1 MKQSETDASNQIPY
15 KYIDADNKV
24 YQEPIIK
31 NDKGESS
38 EEASNDVSAISKKN
52 EKKNVDIENMSEKE
66 IKDLINEKIESI
78 RKLGKKTN
86 NLQKKLKS
94 ALKQLNDKI
103 QEGAEILYKR
113 EPNSNELDWLK
124 EKFDSKQNLLTT
136 EKKINHSYKVQYKL
150 LENKLN
156 NRKKIKDSKKGIENN
171 TNMTVSQ
178 SINKTQS
185 SKSLNVNKSFSVS
198 NNLYMNIEDEIKIL
212 KNKNKEIISEI
223 NKIKKE
229 KVSQQKK
236 VDDIIYGELDAQFKL
251 KTEELQQFQ
260 VMKMECKEK
269 YNNITKLINMA
280 KETMKHFEEKA
291 KYLAKK
297 DEYADKLEGYNF
309 WLNLIK
315 NEINNNTQEK
325 LIELIKNDQSEF
337 LKELN
342 KARKITK
349 KKKLV
354 RDASTDM
361 IKENN
366 NNKNEDKKVTQNKSI
381 YAIFSLLNNNISNNN
396 KNIDNINNENMQI
409 EQILQGENI
418 YDLISLNEYRE
429 LISKKQEYIE
439 TSMRLEKTIE
449 SFVKTENLK
458 YSRITKAIKDKL
470 TQLKLIK
477 EKNKLIQEEVNNL
490 ENIYQLSLEKENI
503 KKEIN
508 RKMNNKKNKNIIEK
522 SNEDNIMKESDII
535 NDEKNNKNIYNESN
549 LKENNSEENTNKED
563 EFPNTRDEQ
572 LKLIKKKYMEDEDN
586 SKLNNE
592 NNEIKN
598 MENVDDNLNEIN
610 NEDLNRNSKEF
621 DPNEFKSGQQIPFK
635 V

>member
-1 MKQSETDASNQIPY
+1 MKQSDTDTNNQIPY

-24 YQEPIIK
+24 YKEPILK

-38 EEASNDVSAISKKN
+38 EEVSNDISSISKKSK
-52 EKKNVDIENMSEKE
+52 KKNINIEDMSDKDIKN
-66 IKDLINEKIESI
+66 LTNEKIESI

-86 NLQKKLKS
+86 NLQKKLKA

-103 QEGAEILYKR
+103 QEGAEILYKK
-113 EPNSNELDWLK
+113 ESNANELEWLK
-124 EKFDSKQNLLTT
+124 EKYDSKQNLLNT

-150 LENKLN
+150 LESKLN
-156 NRKKIKDSKKGIENN
+156 NRKKIKDSKRSLENDTHIN
-171 TNMTVSQ
+171 VSQ

-198 NNLYMNIEDEIKIL
+198 NSLYMNIEDEIRII
-212 KNKNKEIISEI
+212 KNKNKELISEI
-223 NKIKKE
+223 NKIKKD
-229 KVSQQKK
+229 KISQQKK
-236 VDDIIYGELDAQFKL
+236 VDDIIYGELDTQLKL

-260 VMKMECKEK
+260 VMKMECKDK
-269 YNNITKLINMA
+269 YNNLDKLINMA

-297 DEYADKLEGYNF
+297 DEFADKLEVYNY

-315 NEINNNTQEK
+315 NEINDKTQEE
-325 LIELIKNDQSEF
+325 LIELIKNDKSEF

-342 KARKITK
+342 KTRKIK
-349 KKKLV
+349 KQKKLV

-366 NNKNEDKKVTQNKSI
+366 NNEDKKVNQNKSI
-381 YAIFSLLNNNISNNN
+381 YAIFSLLNNSLTNNN
-396 KNIDNINNENMQI
+396 KNIENINNENMQI
-409 EQILQGENI
+409 EQILQDENI

-429 LISKKQEYIE
+429 LIGKKQEYIE

-449 SFVKTENLK
+449 SFVKTENIK
-458 YSRITKAIKDKL
+458 YSRITRAIKDKL
-470 TQLKLIK
+470 VQLKLVK
-477 EKNKLIQEEVNNL
+477 EKNKLVQEEVNNL

-508 RKMNNKKNKNIIEK
+508 RKMNIKKNKNNIEK
-522 SNEDNIMKESDII
+522 PNDDNNI
-535 NDEKNNKNIYNESN
+535 NDEKNNNNIYNETN
-549 LKENNSEENTNKED
+549 LKENNSEEITNKED
-563 EFPNTRDEQ
+563 DFPNTRDEQ
-572 LKLIKKKYMEDEDN
+572 LKLIKQKYMEDENN
-586 SKLNNE
+586 SNLNNE
-592 NNEIKN
+592 NKEIKN
-598 MENVDDNLNEIN
+598 MENLDENLNGIN
-610 NEDLNRNSKEF
+610 NDDLNRENKEF
-621 DPNEFKSGQQIPFK
+621 DPNEFKSEQQAPFK

>member
-1 MKQSETDASNQIPY
+1 MKQSDTDTNNQIPY

-24 YQEPIIK
+24 YKEPILK

-38 EEASNDVSAISKKN
+38 EDISNDISAISKKSK
-52 EKKNVDIENMSEKE
+52 KKNINIEDMSDKE
-66 IKDLINEKIESI
+66 IKNLTNEKIESI

-86 NLQKKLKS
+86 NLQKKLKA

-103 QEGAEILYKR
+103 QEGAEILYKK
-113 EPNSNELDWLK
+113 ESNANELEWLK
-124 EKFDSKQNLLTT
+124 EKYDSKQNLLNT

-150 LENKLN
+150 LESKLN
-156 NRKKIKDSKKGIENN
+156 NRKKIKDSKRSLENDTHIN
-171 TNMTVSQ
+171 VSQ

-198 NNLYMNIEDEIKIL
+198 NSLYMNIEDEIRII
-212 KNKNKEIISEI
+212 KNKNKELISEI
-223 NKIKKE
+223 NKIKKD
-229 KVSQQKK
+229 KISQQKK
-236 VDDIIYGELDAQFKL
+236 VDDIIYGELDTQLKL

-260 VMKMECKEK
+260 VMKMECKDK
-269 YNNITKLINMA
+269 YNNLDKLINMA

-297 DEYADKLEGYNF
+297 DEFADKLEVYNY

-315 NEINNNTQEK
+315 NEINDKTQEE
-325 LIELIKNDQSEF
+325 LIELIKNDKSEF

-342 KARKITK
+342 KTRKIK
-349 KKKLV
+349 KQKKLV

-366 NNKNEDKKVTQNKSI
+366 NNNEDKKVNQNKSI
-381 YAIFSLLNNNISNNN
+381 YAIFSLLNNSLTNNN
-396 KNIDNINNENMQI
+396 KNIENINNENMQI
-409 EQILQGENI
+409 EQILQDENI

-429 LISKKQEYIE
+429 LIGKKQEYIE

-449 SFVKTENLK
+449 SFVKTENIK
-458 YSRITKAIKDKL
+458 YSRITRAIKDKL
-470 TQLKLIK
+470 VQLKLVK
-477 EKNKLIQEEVNNL
+477 EKNKLVQEEVNNL

-508 RKMNNKKNKNIIEK
+508 RKMNNKKNKNNIEK
-522 SNEDNIMKESDII
+522 PNDDNNI
-535 NDEKNNKNIYNESN
+535 NDEKNNNNIYNETN
-549 LKENNSEENTNKED
+549 LKENNSEEITNKED
-563 EFPNTRDEQ
+563 DFPNTRDEQ
-572 LKLIKKKYMEDEDN
+572 LKLIKQKYMEDENN
-586 SKLNNE
+586 SNLNNE
-592 NNEIKN
+592 NKEIKN
-598 MENVDDNLNEIN
+598 MENLDENLNGIN
-610 NEDLNRNSKEF
+610 NDDLNRENKEF
-621 DPNEFKSGQQIPFK
+621 DPNEFKSEQQAPFK

>member
-136 EKKINHSYKVQYKL
+136 EKKINHSYKVQYNL

-522 SNEDNIMKESDII
+522 SNDDNIMKESDII

-563 EFPNTRDEQ
+563 DFPNTRDEQ

-592 NNEIKN
+592 NNEIKS

>member
-1 MKQSETDASNQIPY
+1 MKQSDTDTNNQIPY

-24 YQEPIIK
+24 YKEPILK

-38 EEASNDVSAISKKN
+38 EDVSNDISVISKKSK
-52 EKKNVDIENMSEKE
+52 KKNINIEDMSDKE
-66 IKDLINEKIESI
+66 IKNLTNEKIESI

-86 NLQKKLKS
+86 NLQKKLKA

-103 QEGAEILYKR
+103 QEGAEILYKK
-113 EPNSNELDWLK
+113 ESNANELEWLK
-124 EKFDSKQNLLTT
+124 EKYDSKQNLLNT

-150 LENKLN
+150 LESKLN
-156 NRKKIKDSKKGIENN
+156 NRKKIKDSKRSLENDTHIN
-171 TNMTVSQ
+171 VSQ

-198 NNLYMNIEDEIKIL
+198 NSLYMNIEDEIRII
-212 KNKNKEIISEI
+212 KNKNKELISEI
-223 NKIKKE
+223 NKIKKD
-229 KVSQQKK
+229 KISQQKK
-236 VDDIIYGELDAQFKL
+236 VDDIIYGELDTQLKL

-260 VMKMECKEK
+260 VMKMECKDK
-269 YNNITKLINMA
+269 YNNLDKLINMA

-297 DEYADKLEGYNF
+297 DEFADKLEVYNY

-315 NEINNNTQEK
+315 NEINDKTQEE
-325 LIELIKNDQSEF
+325 LIELIKNDKSEF

-342 KARKITK
+342 KTRKIK
-349 KKKLV
+349 KQKKLV

-366 NNKNEDKKVTQNKSI
+366 NNNEDKKVNQNKSI
-381 YAIFSLLNNNISNNN
+381 YAIFSLLNNSLTNNN
-396 KNIDNINNENMQI
+396 KNIENINNENMQI
-409 EQILQGENI
+409 EQILQDENI

-429 LISKKQEYIE
+429 LIGKKQEYIE

-449 SFVKTENLK
+449 SFVKTENIK
-458 YSRITKAIKDKL
+458 YSRITRAIKDKL
-470 TQLKLIK
+470 VQLKLVK
-477 EKNKLIQEEVNNL
+477 EKNKLVQEEVNNL

-508 RKMNNKKNKNIIEK
+508 RKMNIKKNKNNIEK
-522 SNEDNIMKESDII
+522 PNDDNNI
-535 NDEKNNKNIYNESN
+535 NDEKNNNNIYNETN
-549 LKENNSEENTNKED
+549 LKENNSEEITNKED
-563 EFPNTRDEQ
+563 DFPNTRDEQ
-572 LKLIKKKYMEDEDN
+572 LKLIKQKYMEDENN
-586 SKLNNE
+586 SNLNNE
-592 NNEIKN
+592 NKEIKN
-598 MENVDDNLNEIN
+598 MENLDENLNGIN
-610 NEDLNRNSKEF
+610 NDDLNRENKEF
-621 DPNEFKSGQQIPFK
+621 DPNEFKSEQQAPFK

>member
-1 MKQSETDASNQIPY
+1 MKQSDTDTNNQIPY

-24 YQEPIIK
+24 YKEPILK

-38 EEASNDVSAISKKN
+38 EDVSNDISAISKKSK
-52 EKKNVDIENMSEKE
+52 KKNINIEDMSDKE
-66 IKDLINEKIESI
+66 IKNLTNEKIESI

-86 NLQKKLKS
+86 NLQKKLKA

-103 QEGAEILYKR
+103 QEGAEILYKK
-113 EPNSNELDWLK
+113 ESNANELEWLK
-124 EKFDSKQNLLTT
+124 EKYDSKQNLLNT

-150 LENKLN
+150 LESKLN
-156 NRKKIKDSKKGIENN
+156 NRKKIKDSKRSLENDTHIN
-171 TNMTVSQ
+171 VSQ

-198 NNLYMNIEDEIKIL
+198 NSLYMNIEDEIRII
-212 KNKNKEIISEI
+212 KNKNKELISEI
-223 NKIKKE
+223 NKIKKD
-229 KVSQQKK
+229 KISQQKK
-236 VDDIIYGELDAQFKL
+236 VDDIIYGELDTQLKL

-260 VMKMECKEK
+260 VMKMECKDK
-269 YNNITKLINMA
+269 YNNLDKLINMA

-297 DEYADKLEGYNF
+297 DEFADKLEVYNY

-315 NEINNNTQEK
+315 NEINDKTQEE
-325 LIELIKNDQSEF
+325 LIELIKNDESEF

-342 KARKITK
+342 KTRKIK
-349 KKKLV
+349 KQKKLV

-366 NNKNEDKKVTQNKSI
+366 NNNEDKKVNQNKSI
-381 YAIFSLLNNNISNNN
+381 YAIFSLLNNSLTNNN
-396 KNIDNINNENMQI
+396 KNIENINNENMQI
-409 EQILQGENI
+409 EQILQDENI

-429 LISKKQEYIE
+429 LIGKKQEYIE

-449 SFVKTENLK
+449 SFVKTENIK
-458 YSRITKAIKDKL
+458 YSRITRAIKDKL
-470 TQLKLIK
+470 VQLKLVK
-477 EKNKLIQEEVNNL
+477 EKNKLVQEEVNNL

-508 RKMNNKKNKNIIEK
+508 RKMNNKKNKNNIEK
-522 SNEDNIMKESDII
+522 PNDDNNI
-535 NDEKNNKNIYNESN
+535 NDEKNNNNIYNETN
-549 LKENNSEENTNKED
+549 LKENNSEEITNKED
-563 EFPNTRDEQ
+563 DFPNTRDEQ
-572 LKLIKKKYMEDEDN
+572 LKLIKQKYMEDENN
-586 SKLNNE
+586 SNLNNE
-592 NNEIKN
+592 NKEIKN
-598 MENVDDNLNEIN
+598 MENLDENLNGIN
-610 NEDLNRNSKEF
+610 NDDLNRENKEF
-621 DPNEFKSGQQIPFK
+621 DPNEFKSEQQAPFK

>member
-1 MKQSETDASNQIPY
+1 
-15 KYIDADNKV
+15 
-24 YQEPIIK
+24 
-31 NDKGESS
+31 
-38 EEASNDVSAISKKN
+38 
-52 EKKNVDIENMSEKE
+52 
-66 IKDLINEKIESI
+66 
-78 RKLGKKTN
+78 
-86 NLQKKLKS
+86 
-94 ALKQLNDKI
+94 
-103 QEGAEILYKR
+103 
-113 EPNSNELDWLK
+113 
-124 EKFDSKQNLLTT
+124 
-136 EKKINHSYKVQYKL
+136 
-150 LENKLN
+150 
-156 NRKKIKDSKKGIENN
+156 
-171 TNMTVSQ
+171 
-178 SINKTQS
+178 
-185 SKSLNVNKSFSVS
+185 
-198 NNLYMNIEDEIKIL
+198 
-212 KNKNKEIISEI
+212 
-223 NKIKKE
+223 
-229 KVSQQKK
+229 
-236 VDDIIYGELDAQFKL
+236 
-251 KTEELQQFQ
+251 
-260 VMKMECKEK
+260 
-269 YNNITKLINMA
+269 MA

-361 IKENN
+361 IKENNN

-522 SNEDNIMKESDII
+522 SNDDNIMKESDII

-549 LKENNSEENTNKED
+549 LKENNSEENTNKEED
-563 EFPNTRDEQ
+563 FPNTRDEQ

-592 NNEIKN
+592 NNEIKS

>member
-1 MKQSETDASNQIPY
+1 MKQSDTDTNNQIPY

-24 YQEPIIK
+24 YKEPILK

-38 EEASNDVSAISKKN
+38 EDVSNDISAISKKSK
-52 EKKNVDIENMSEKE
+52 KKNINIEDMSDKDIKN
-66 IKDLINEKIESI
+66 LTNEKIESI

-86 NLQKKLKS
+86 NLQKKLKA

-103 QEGAEILYKR
+103 QEGAEILYKK
-113 EPNSNELDWLK
+113 ESNANELEWLK
-124 EKFDSKQNLLTT
+124 EKYDSKQNLLNT

-156 NRKKIKDSKKGIENN
+156 NRKKIKDSKRSLENDTHIN
-171 TNMTVSQ
+171 VSQ

-198 NNLYMNIEDEIKIL
+198 NSLYMNIEDEIRII
-212 KNKNKEIISEI
+212 KNKNKELISEI
-223 NKIKKE
+223 NKIKKD
-229 KVSQQKK
+229 KISQQKK
-236 VDDIIYGELDAQFKL
+236 VDDIIYGELDTQLKL

-260 VMKMECKEK
+260 VMKMECKDK
-269 YNNITKLINMA
+269 YNNLDKLINMA

-297 DEYADKLEGYNF
+297 DEFADKLEVYNY

-315 NEINNNTQEK
+315 NEINDKTQEE
-325 LIELIKNDQSEF
+325 LIELIKNDKSEF

-342 KARKITK
+342 KTRKIK
-349 KKKLV
+349 KQKKLV

-366 NNKNEDKKVTQNKSI
+366 NNNEDKKVNQNKSI
-381 YAIFSLLNNNISNNN
+381 YAIFSLLNNSLTNNN
-396 KNIDNINNENMQI
+396 KNIENINNENMQI
-409 EQILQGENI
+409 EQILQDENI

-429 LISKKQEYIE
+429 LIGKKQEYIE

-449 SFVKTENLK
+449 SFVKTENIK
-458 YSRITKAIKDKL
+458 YSRITRAIKDKL
-470 TQLKLIK
+470 VQLKLVK
-477 EKNKLIQEEVNNL
+477 EKNKLVQEEVNNL

-508 RKMNNKKNKNIIEK
+508 RKMNNKKNKNNIEK
-522 SNEDNIMKESDII
+522 PNDDNNI
-535 NDEKNNKNIYNESN
+535 NDEKNNNNIYNETN
-549 LKENNSEENTNKED
+549 LKENNSEEITNKED
-563 EFPNTRDEQ
+563 DFPNTRDEQ
-572 LKLIKKKYMEDEDN
+572 LKLIKQKYMEDENN
-586 SKLNNE
+586 SNLNNE
-592 NNEIKN
+592 NKEIKN
-598 MENVDDNLNEIN
+598 MENLDENLNGIN
-610 NEDLNRNSKEF
+610 NDDLNRENKEF
-621 DPNEFKSGQQIPFK
+621 DPNEFKSEQQAPFK
-635 V
+635 I

>member
-1 MKQSETDASNQIPY
+1 MKQSDTDTNNQIPY

-24 YQEPIIK
+24 YKEPKLK

-38 EEASNDVSAISKKN
+38 EDISNDISAISKKSK
-52 EKKNVDIENMSEKE
+52 KKNINIEDMSDKE
-66 IKDLINEKIESI
+66 IKNLTNEKIESI

-86 NLQKKLKS
+86 NLQKKLKA

-103 QEGAEILYKR
+103 QEGAEILYKK
-113 EPNSNELDWLK
+113 ESNANELEWLK
-124 EKFDSKQNLLTT
+124 EKYDSKQNLLNT

-150 LENKLN
+150 LESKLN
-156 NRKKIKDSKKGIENN
+156 NRKKIKDSKRSLENDTHIN
-171 TNMTVSQ
+171 VSQ

-198 NNLYMNIEDEIKIL
+198 NSLYMNIEDEIRII
-212 KNKNKEIISEI
+212 KNKNKELISEI
-223 NKIKKE
+223 NKIKKD
-229 KVSQQKK
+229 KISQQKK
-236 VDDIIYGELDAQFKL
+236 VDDIIYGELDTQLKL

-297 DEYADKLEGYNF
+297 DEFVDKLEAYNY

-315 NEINNNTQEK
+315 NEINDKTQEE
-325 LIELIKNDQSEF
+325 LIELIKNDKSEF

-342 KARKITK
+342 KTRKIK
-349 KKKLV
+349 KQKKLV

-366 NNKNEDKKVTQNKSI
+366 NNNEDKKVNQNKSI
-381 YAIFSLLNNNISNNN
+381 YAIFSLLNNSLTNNN
-396 KNIDNINNENMQI
+396 KNIENINNENMQI
-409 EQILQGENI
+409 EQILQDENI

-429 LISKKQEYIE
+429 LIGKKQEYIE

-449 SFVKTENLK
+449 SFVKTENIK
-458 YSRITKAIKDKL
+458 YSRITRAIKDKL
-470 TQLKLIK
+470 VQLKLVK
-477 EKNKLIQEEVNNL
+477 EKNKLVQEEVNNL

-508 RKMNNKKNKNIIEK
+508 RKMNNKKNKNNIEK
-522 SNEDNIMKESDII
+522 PNDDNNI
-535 NDEKNNKNIYNESN
+535 NDEKNNNNIYNETN
-549 LKENNSEENTNKED
+549 LKENNSEEITNKED
-563 EFPNTRDEQ
+563 DFPNTRDEQ
-572 LKLIKKKYMEDEDN
+572 LKLIKQKYMEDENN
-586 SKLNNE
+586 SNLNNE
-592 NNEIKN
+592 NKEIKN
-598 MENVDDNLNEIN
+598 MENLDENLNGIN
-610 NEDLNRNSKEF
+610 NDDLNRENKEF
-621 DPNEFKSGQQIPFK
+621 DPNEFKSEQQAPFK

>member
-1 MKQSETDASNQIPY
+1 MKQSDTDTNNQIPY

-24 YQEPIIK
+24 YKEPILK

-38 EEASNDVSAISKKN
+38 EDISNDISAISKKSK
-52 EKKNVDIENMSEKE
+52 KKNINIEDMSDKE
-66 IKDLINEKIESI
+66 IKNLTNEKIESI

-86 NLQKKLKS
+86 NLQKKLKA

-103 QEGAEILYKR
+103 QEGAEILYKK
-113 EPNSNELDWLK
+113 ESNANELEWLK
-124 EKFDSKQNLLTT
+124 EKYDSKQNLLNT

-150 LENKLN
+150 LESKLN
-156 NRKKIKDSKKGIENN
+156 NRKKIKDSKRSLENDTHIN
-171 TNMTVSQ
+171 VSQ

-198 NNLYMNIEDEIKIL
+198 NSLYMNIEDEIRII
-212 KNKNKEIISEI
+212 KNKNKELISEI
-223 NKIKKE
+223 NKIKKD
-229 KVSQQKK
+229 KISQQKK
-236 VDDIIYGELDAQFKL
+236 VDDIIYGELDTQLKL

-260 VMKMECKEK
+260 VMKMECKDK
-269 YNNITKLINMA
+269 YNNLDKLINMA

-297 DEYADKLEGYNF
+297 DEFADKLEVYNY

-315 NEINNNTQEK
+315 NEINDKTQEE
-325 LIELIKNDQSEF
+325 LIELIKNDKSEF

-342 KARKITK
+342 KTRKIK
-349 KKKLV
+349 KQKKLV

-366 NNKNEDKKVTQNKSI
+366 NNEDKKVNQNKSI
-381 YAIFSLLNNNISNNN
+381 YAIFSLLNNSLTNNN
-396 KNIDNINNENMQI
+396 KNIENINNENMQI
-409 EQILQGENI
+409 EQILQDENI

-429 LISKKQEYIE
+429 LIGKKQEYIE

-449 SFVKTENLK
+449 SFVKTENIK
-458 YSRITKAIKDKL
+458 YSRITRAIKDKL
-470 TQLKLIK
+470 VQLKLVK
-477 EKNKLIQEEVNNL
+477 EKNKLVQEEVNNL

-508 RKMNNKKNKNIIEK
+508 RKMNIKKNKNNIEK
-522 SNEDNIMKESDII
+522 PNDDNNI
-535 NDEKNNKNIYNESN
+535 NDEKNNNNIYNETN
-549 LKENNSEENTNKED
+549 LKENNSEEITNKED
-563 EFPNTRDEQ
+563 DFPNTRDEQ
-572 LKLIKKKYMEDEDN
+572 LKLIKQKYMEDENN
-586 SKLNNE
+586 SNLNNE
-592 NNEIKN
+592 NKEIKN
-598 MENVDDNLNEIN
+598 MENLDENLNGIN
-610 NEDLNRNSKEF
+610 NDDLNRENKEF
-621 DPNEFKSGQQIPFK
+621 DPNEFKSEQQAPFK

>member
-1 MKQSETDASNQIPY
+1 MKQSDTDTNNQIPY

-24 YQEPIIK
+24 YKEPILK

-38 EEASNDVSAISKKN
+38 EDISNDISAISKKSK
-52 EKKNVDIENMSEKE
+52 KKNINIEDMSDKDIKN
-66 IKDLINEKIESI
+66 LTNEKIESI

-86 NLQKKLKS
+86 NLQKKLKA

-103 QEGAEILYKR
+103 QEGAEILYKK
-113 EPNSNELDWLK
+113 ESNANELEWLK
-124 EKFDSKQNLLTT
+124 EKYDSKQNLLNT

-150 LENKLN
+150 LESKLN
-156 NRKKIKDSKKGIENN
+156 NRKKIKDSKRSLENDTHIN
-171 TNMTVSQ
+171 VSQ

-198 NNLYMNIEDEIKIL
+198 NSLYMNIEDEIRII
-212 KNKNKEIISEI
+212 KNKNKELISEI
-223 NKIKKE
+223 NKIKKD
-229 KVSQQKK
+229 KISQQKK
-236 VDDIIYGELDAQFKL
+236 VDDIIYGELDTQLKL

-260 VMKMECKEK
+260 VMKMECKDK
-269 YNNITKLINMA
+269 YNNLDKLINMA

-297 DEYADKLEGYNF
+297 DEFADKLEVYNY

-315 NEINNNTQEK
+315 NEINDKTQEE
-325 LIELIKNDQSEF
+325 LIELIKNDKSEF

-342 KARKITK
+342 KTRKIK
-349 KKKLV
+349 KQKKLV

-366 NNKNEDKKVTQNKSI
+366 NNNEDKKVNQNKSI
-381 YAIFSLLNNNISNNN
+381 YAIFSLLNNSLTNNN
-396 KNIDNINNENMQI
+396 KNIENINNENMQI
-409 EQILQGENI
+409 EQILQDENI

-429 LISKKQEYIE
+429 LIGKKQEYIE

-449 SFVKTENLK
+449 SFVKTENIK
-458 YSRITKAIKDKL
+458 YSRITRAIKDKL
-470 TQLKLIK
+470 VQLKLVK
-477 EKNKLIQEEVNNL
+477 EKNKLVQEEVNNL

-508 RKMNNKKNKNIIEK
+508 RKMNIKKNKNNIEK
-522 SNEDNIMKESDII
+522 PNDDNNI
-535 NDEKNNKNIYNESN
+535 NDEKNNNNIYNETN
-549 LKENNSEENTNKED
+549 LKENNSEEITNKED
-563 EFPNTRDEQ
+563 DFPNTRDEQ
-572 LKLIKKKYMEDEDN
+572 LKLIKQKYMEDENN
-586 SKLNNE
+586 SNLNNE
-592 NNEIKN
+592 NKEIKN
-598 MENVDDNLNEIN
+598 MENLDENLNGIN
-610 NEDLNRNSKEF
+610 NDDLNRENKEF
-621 DPNEFKSGQQIPFK
+621 DPNEFKSEQQAPFK

>member
-1 MKQSETDASNQIPY
+1 MKQSDTDTNNQIPY

-24 YQEPIIK
+24 YKEPILK

-38 EEASNDVSAISKKN
+38 EDVSNDISTISKKSK
-52 EKKNVDIENMSEKE
+52 KKNINIEDMSDKDIKN
-66 IKDLINEKIESI
+66 LTNEKIESI

-86 NLQKKLKS
+86 NLQKKLKA

-103 QEGAEILYKR
+103 QEGAEILYKK
-113 EPNSNELDWLK
+113 ESNANELEWLK
-124 EKFDSKQNLLTT
+124 EKYDSKQNLLNT

-156 NRKKIKDSKKGIENN
+156 NRKKIKDSKRSLENDTHVN
-171 TNMTVSQ
+171 VSQ

-198 NNLYMNIEDEIKIL
+198 NSLYMNIEDEIRII
-212 KNKNKEIISEI
+212 KNKNKELISEI
-223 NKIKKE
+223 NKIKKD
-229 KVSQQKK
+229 KISQQKK
-236 VDDIIYGELDAQFKL
+236 VDDIIYGELDTQLKL

-260 VMKMECKEK
+260 VMKMECKDK
-269 YNNITKLINMA
+269 YNNLDKLINMA

-297 DEYADKLEGYNF
+297 DEFADKLEVYNY

-315 NEINNNTQEK
+315 NEINDKTQEE
-325 LIELIKNDQSEF
+325 LIELIKNDKSEF

-342 KARKITK
+342 KTRKIK
-349 KKKLV
+349 KQKKLV

-366 NNKNEDKKVTQNKSI
+366 NNNEDKKVNQNKSI
-381 YAIFSLLNNNISNNN
+381 YAIFSLLNNSLTNNN
-396 KNIDNINNENMQI
+396 KNIENINNENMQI
-409 EQILQGENI
+409 EQILQDENI

-429 LISKKQEYIE
+429 LIGKKQEYIE

-449 SFVKTENLK
+449 SFVKTENIK
-458 YSRITKAIKDKL
+458 YSRITRAIKDKL
-470 TQLKLIK
+470 VQLKLVK
-477 EKNKLIQEEVNNL
+477 EKNKLVQEEVNNL

-503 KKEIN
+503 NKEIN
-508 RKMNNKKNKNIIEK
+508 RKMNNKKNKNNIEK
-522 SNEDNIMKESDII
+522 PNDDNNI
-535 NDEKNNKNIYNESN
+535 NDEKNNNNIYNETN
-549 LKENNSEENTNKED
+549 LKENNSEEITNKED
-563 EFPNTRDEQ
+563 DFPNTRDEQ
-572 LKLIKKKYMEDEDN
+572 LKLIKQKYMEDENN
-586 SKLNNE
+586 SNLNNE
-592 NNEIKN
+592 NKEIKN
-598 MENVDDNLNEIN
+598 MENLDENLNGIN
-610 NEDLNRNSKEF
+610 NDDLNRENKEF
-621 DPNEFKSGQQIPFK
+621 DPNEFKSEQQAPFK

>member
-136 EKKINHSYKVQYKL
+136 EKKINHSYKVQYNL

-522 SNEDNIMKESDII
+522 SNDDNIMKESDII

-563 EFPNTRDEQ
+563 DFPNTRDEQ

>member
-1 MKQSETDASNQIPY
+1 MKQSDTDTNNQIPY

-24 YQEPIIK
+24 YKEPILK

-38 EEASNDVSAISKKN
+38 EDISNDISAISKKSK
-52 EKKNVDIENMSEKE
+52 KKNINIEDMSDKE
-66 IKDLINEKIESI
+66 IKNLTNEKIESI

-86 NLQKKLKS
+86 NLQKKLKA

-103 QEGAEILYKR
+103 QEGAEILYKK
-113 EPNSNELDWLK
+113 ESNANELEWLK
-124 EKFDSKQNLLTT
+124 EKYDSKQNLLNT

-150 LENKLN
+150 LESKLN
-156 NRKKIKDSKKGIENN
+156 NRKKIKDSKRSLENDTHIN
-171 TNMTVSQ
+171 VSQ

-198 NNLYMNIEDEIKIL
+198 NSLYMNIEDEIRII
-212 KNKNKEIISEI
+212 KNKNKELISEI
-223 NKIKKE
+223 NKIKKD
-229 KVSQQKK
+229 KISQQKK
-236 VDDIIYGELDAQFKL
+236 VDDIIYGELDTQLKL

-260 VMKMECKEK
+260 VMKMECKDK
-269 YNNITKLINMA
+269 YNNLDKLINMA

-297 DEYADKLEGYNF
+297 DEFADKLEVYNY

-315 NEINNNTQEK
+315 NEINDKTQEE
-325 LIELIKNDQSEF
+325 LIELIKNDKSEF

-342 KARKITK
+342 KTRKIK
-349 KKKLV
+349 KQKKLV

-366 NNKNEDKKVTQNKSI
+366 NNNEDKKVNQNKSI
-381 YAIFSLLNNNISNNN
+381 YAIFSLLNNSLTNNN
-396 KNIDNINNENMQI
+396 KNIENINNENMQI
-409 EQILQGENI
+409 EQILQDENI

-429 LISKKQEYIE
+429 LIGKKQEYIE

-449 SFVKTENLK
+449 SFVKTENIK
-458 YSRITKAIKDKL
+458 YSRITRAIKDKL
-470 TQLKLIK
+470 VQLKLVK
-477 EKNKLIQEEVNNL
+477 EKNKLVQEEVNNL

-508 RKMNNKKNKNIIEK
+508 RKMNIKKNKNNIEK
-522 SNEDNIMKESDII
+522 PNDDNNI
-535 NDEKNNKNIYNESN
+535 NDEKNNNNIYNETN
-549 LKENNSEENTNKED
+549 LKENNSEEITNKED
-563 EFPNTRDEQ
+563 DFPNTRDEQ
-572 LKLIKKKYMEDEDN
+572 LKLIKQKYMEDENN
-586 SKLNNE
+586 SNLNNE
-592 NNEIKN
+592 NKEIKN
-598 MENVDDNLNEIN
+598 MENLDENLNGIN
-610 NEDLNRNSKEF
+610 NDDLNRENKEF
-621 DPNEFKSGQQIPFK
+621 DPNEFKSEQQAPFK